1 MPQPSRHPDDHQ
13 HLAGDSHGTAA
24 WARGR
29 GHALIDWWFRDRRTG
44 RLVFVQLPNV
54 PLLLWISTL
63 LARRFVETGSGA
75 WTLLGWAG
83 SLLLGW
89 WAIDELVRGVN
100 PSRRLLGLTVLVVVT
115 VGVLDRLT

>member
-1 MPQPSRHPDDHQ
+1 MTAPTN
-13 HLAGDSHGTAA
+13 GTR
-24 WARGR
+24 ARTGPR
-29 GHALIDWWFRDRRTG
+29 VHAIVDCWFRDRRTG

-54 PLLLWISTL
+54 PLLLWISTV
-63 LARRFVETGSGA
+63 LARRFVETDSGA

-83 SLLLGW
+83 SIILGW

-100 PSRRLLGLTVLVVVT
+100 PSRRLLGLTVLVVVI